1 MTRSISAARPLLAMT
16 LLFTAAALAA
26 DPPATKTEGDGPK
39 GFAAAYEAAFNKHDA
54 AAVGKLW
61 AENGIHIDRET
72 GVRTEGRAAIQ
83 KDLEDVFKAVP
94 EVRIAIEPGT
104 LRMIQP
110 TVAQTDG
117 TATTAS
123 PDDEPVVV
131 AFTAVLVKNGDQ
143 WLLDNVEEMPMP
155 QPEGSRDALKALDF
169 LVGEWSDE
177 GDEGKTTSSF
187 HWAAEGTFLVR
198 SFKTHLSDEIQSEG
212 TQVIGW
218 DPRSKE
224 IRSWTFNSDGSFG
237 DATWSRN
244 GNDWLIKSSQ
254 TLADGGAASG
264 TYVVTAVD
272 ANTMTVKL
280 IGHEVNGEPIPA
292 VEPVTVV
299 RATKEVAADAAS
311 KEPARSTPAAA
322 PKGGDK

>member
-1 MTRSISAARPLLAMT
+1 MTDSLHPRRLALAIAVSFST
-16 LLFTAAALAA
+16 AALAA
-26 DPPATKTEGDGPK
+26 DPPAKTESDGPK

-61 AENGIHIDRET
+61 AENGVHVDRET
-72 GVRTEGRAAIQ
+72 GERTEGRAAIQ

-110 TVAQTDG
+110 TVAQADG

-123 PDDEPVVV
+123 PDEEPVVV
-131 AFTAVLVKNGDQ
+131 AFTAVLVKNGDA

-155 QPEGSRDALKALDF
+155 QAQDSQDALKPLAF
-169 LVGEWSDE
+169 LVGEWADE

-187 HWAAEGTFLVR
+187 HWAAEGSFLVR

-237 DATWSRN
+237 EATWSRN
-244 GNDWLIKSSQ
+244 GSDWLIKSSQ

-264 TYVVTAVD
+264 TYVVTPVD

-280 IGHEVNGEPIPA
+280 IGHEIDGEPIPS
-292 VEPVTVV
+292 VEPVRVV
-299 RATKEVAADAAS
+299 RTSSEVAADATTA
-311 KEPARSTPAAA
+311 EPASSTPAAA